1 MSKDKLKRK
10 SNKKIKQLK
19 TNDALRL
26 ELQKKFN
33 HLKPT
38 SDEELGHYLA
48 GLRDGDGC
56 ITNKYIS
63 ICFYILDL
71 KLAQYL
77 VKRLGFGKITK
88 VKDKNAYNINICN
101 IFERKRILDLVNGKF
116 RGENKIKQV
125 QRLLSETTFK
135 LRFKYDFT

>member
-1 MSKDKLKRK
+1 MSKDKRK
-10 SNKKIKQLK
+10 SNKKFKQIKASDK
-19 TNDALRL
+19 LRL
-26 ELQKKFN
+26 EKKFK

-48 GLRDGDGC
+48 GLLDGDGY
-56 ITNKYIS
+56 IGNNKIS

-77 VKRLGFGKITK
+77 VKRLGFGKIDK
-88 VKDKNAYNINICN
+88 VKDKNAYNLNIYKL
-101 IFERKRILDLVNGKF
+101 IERKRILDLVNGKL

-125 QRLLSETTFK
+125 QKLLKETNFK
-135 LRFKYDFT
+135 LYFKYDFT